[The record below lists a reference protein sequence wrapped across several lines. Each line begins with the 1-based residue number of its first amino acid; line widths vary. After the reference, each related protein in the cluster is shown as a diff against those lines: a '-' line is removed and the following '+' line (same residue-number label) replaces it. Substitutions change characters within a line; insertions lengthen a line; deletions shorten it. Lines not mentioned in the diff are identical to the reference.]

1 MTEPDNFISTYD
13 EKRNPIDIPYPLVK
27 GVPMHP
33 SEVIRIHN
41 KGELFFRCA
50 HGMIC
55 EAWYIGLNSANELR
69 GCAFIRCPRQINHRC
84 GFYVKLNDIYGPLH
98 QAHQLKASRKME
110 PYPSPPQS
118 RKRPS
123 SLTELPNTPTKR
135 SKKVGKQ
142 MAKNMLIPILF
153 QPVILKG
160 RIIYPL
166 HSKTMDFY
174 CLRQVMTVSNYA
186 TGRRYTSNFSSEI
199 VSFFT
204 DLCDATI
211 GPKGTVI
218 HDETKNS
225 QGTFTETAID
235 IEVLIK
241 QLRREI
247 FKSEACVEERNQ
259 HNLQQD
265 QRELRSLLKDIK
277 GAGVGPNNEMISPP
291 SSAFFATGS
300 SIDDPIDV
308 DYVETC
314 ADCSQEIDTALHRE
328 LCLGIFD
335 NL

>member
-1 MTEPDNFISTYD
+1 
-13 EKRNPIDIPYPLVK
+13 
-27 GVPMHP
+27 
-33 SEVIRIHN
+33 
-41 KGELFFRCA
+41 
-50 HGMIC
+50 
-55 EAWYIGLNSANELR
+55 
-69 GCAFIRCPRQINHRC
+69 
-84 GFYVKLNDIYGPLH
+84 
-98 QAHQLKASRKME
+98 ME

-142 MAKNMLIPILF
+142 TAKNTIPTPF
-153 QPVILKG
+153 PVDPNPPSTSYPKG
-160 RIIYPL
+160 SYYLLPPFEDSGFL
-166 HSKTMDFY
+166 LLEASDD
-174 CLRQVMTVSNYA
+174 
-186 TGRRYTSNFSSEI
+186 EI

-247 FKSEACVEERNQ
+247 FKSEVCVEERNR

-314 ADCSQEIDTALHRE
+314 ADCSQEIDTALHKE

>member
-1 MTEPDNFISTYD
+1 MTEPDNFISAYD
-13 EKRNPIDIPYPLVK
+13 EKSNPVDIPYPLVN
-27 GVPMHP
+27 GAPMHP

-69 GCAFIRCPRQINHRC
+69 GCAFIQCPRQINHRC

-123 SLTELPNTPTKR
+123 SLTELPNTPTKC

-142 MAKNMLIPILF
+142 TAKDTVLTPFPIDPNPPSTSYPKGSYYLLPPFEDNGFLLIEA
-153 QPVILKG
+153 
-160 RIIYPL
+160 
-166 HSKTMDFY
+166 SD
-174 CLRQVMTVSNYA
+174 
-186 TGRRYTSNFSSEI
+186 
-199 VSFFT
+199 
-204 DLCDATI
+204 D

-218 HDETKNS
+218 HNETKNS

-241 QLRREI
+241 QLWREI
-247 FKSEACVEERNQ
+247 FKSEVCVEERNQ
-259 HNLQQD
+259 HNCH
-265 QRELRSLLKDIK
+265 E
-277 GAGVGPNNEMISPP
+277 
-291 SSAFFATGS
+291 
-300 SIDDPIDV
+300 
-308 DYVETC
+308 
-314 ADCSQEIDTALHRE
+314 
-328 LCLGIFD
+328 
-335 NL
+335 